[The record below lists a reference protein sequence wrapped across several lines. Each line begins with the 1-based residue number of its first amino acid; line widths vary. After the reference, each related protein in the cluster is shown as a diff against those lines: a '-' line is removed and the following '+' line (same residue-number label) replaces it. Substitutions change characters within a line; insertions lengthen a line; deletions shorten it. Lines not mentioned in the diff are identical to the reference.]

1 MSSDTSRKVRT
12 KTLIF
17 FTSYSEKDAKKVL
30 SYIKS
35 KYKIL
40 EESRSIVVR
49 ELYYVSIEGR
59 ADELHEFLKDR
70 VLWHKIDII
79 EFK

>member
-1 MSSDTSRKVRT
+1 MSSDTSRRVRT

-17 FTSYSEKDAKKVL
+17 FTSYSEDDAKKVL

-35 KYKIL
+35 RYKIL
-40 EESRSIVVR
+40 EERQSIVVR

-59 ADELHEFLKDR
+59 ADELNELLKDK
-70 VLWHKIDII
+70 VLWHKIDVI